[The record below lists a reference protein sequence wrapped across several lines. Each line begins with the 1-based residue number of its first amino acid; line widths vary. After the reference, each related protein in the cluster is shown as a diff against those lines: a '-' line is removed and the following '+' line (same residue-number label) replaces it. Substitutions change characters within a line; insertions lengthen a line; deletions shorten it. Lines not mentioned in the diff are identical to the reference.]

1 VIPTGVQG
9 AGLGLRRELLDP
21 LLDGVPQAIGFFEVA
36 PENWLDMGGAA
47 GRRFHEL
54 AQQRP
59 LVAHGL
65 SLSLGGPG
73 PLDQLFLRRVRR
85 FLETHGIALYTEHL
99 AWTTDDGHLYDLLP
113 IPFTS
118 EAVWHVARRIAQAQ
132 DILGR
137 RIAIENA
144 SYYAGSPLDE
154 MSELEFV
161 NAVLAEADCALHLD
175 VNNVHVNAVNHG
187 HDARDFI
194 RGLPARRVVYLHIA
208 GHHREAP
215 DLLVDT
221 HGAKVAD
228 PVWNL
233 LDFAY
238 TQLGVRP
245 TLLERD
251 FNIPP
256 LPELVAEVEHIGRLQ
271 GAHDTRRPGHARAA
285 S

>member
-21 LLDGVPQAIGFFEVA
+21 LLDGVPPAIGFFEVA

-118 EAVWHVARRIAQAQ
+118 EAVRHVARRIAQAQ

-144 SYYAGSPLDE
+144 SFYAGSPLDE

-187 HDARDFI
+187 HDAQDFI

-221 HGAKVAD
+221 HGAQVAD
-228 PVWNL
+228 PVWSL

-238 TQLGVRP
+238 AHLGVRP

-256 LPELVAEVEHIGRLQ
+256 LPELVAEVAHIGRLQ

>member
-1 VIPTGVQG
+1 VISTGVQG
-9 AGLGLRRELLDP
+9 AGLGLRRELLGT
-21 LLDGVPQAIGFFEVA
+21 LLDGVPPAIGFFEVA
-36 PENWLDMGGAA
+36 PENWLDLGGAA
-47 GRRFHEL
+47 GRRFRAL

-65 SLSLGGPG
+65 SLSLGGAA
-73 PLDQLFLRRVRR
+73 PLDPLFLRRVRR

-113 IPFTS
+113 IPFTA
-118 EAVWHVARRIAQAQ
+118 EAVRHVARRIVQAQ

-175 VNNVHVNAVNHG
+175 INNVHVNAVNHG
-187 HDARDFI
+187 HDAHDFI
-194 RGLPARRVVYLHIA
+194 RALPARRVVYLHVA
-208 GHHREAP
+208 GHHRAAP

-221 HGAKVAD
+221 HGAQVAD
-228 PVWNL
+228 PVWDL

-238 TQLGVRP
+238 AHLGVQP

-256 LPELVAEVEHIGRLQ
+256 LPELVAEVAHIGRLQ
-271 GAHDTRRPGHARAA
+271 AAHGNPRPGHARAA

>member
-1 VIPTGVQG
+1 
-9 AGLGLRRELLDP
+9 
-21 LLDGVPQAIGFFEVA
+21 
-36 PENWLDMGGAA
+36 
-47 GRRFHEL
+47 
-54 AQQRP
+54 
-59 LVAHGL
+59 VAHGL

-73 PLDQLFLRRVRR
+73 HLDQVFLRRVRS
-85 FLETHGIALYTEHL
+85 FLESHGIALYTEHL
-99 AWTTDDGHLYDLLP
+99 AGTTDDGHLYDLLP
-113 IPFTS
+113 VPFTA
-118 EAVWHVARRIAQAQ
+118 EAVRHVAGRITQAQ

-187 HDARDFI
+187 HDPLAFI
-194 RGLPARRVVYLHIA
+194 RGLPARRVVYLHVA

-221 HGAKVAD
+221 HGADVAD
-228 PVWNL
+228 PVWDL
-233 LDFAY
+233 LDFTLAHHGA
-238 TQLGVRP
+238 LP

-256 LPELVAEVEHIGRLQ
+256 LADLLSEVTRIGHLQ
-271 GAHDTRRPGHARAA
+271 AAHDTAHTGRARAA

>member
-1 VIPTGVQG
+1 MIPTGVQG

-118 EAVWHVARRIAQAQ
+118 EAVRHVARRIAQAQ

-228 PVWNL
+228 PVWSL

-238 TQLGVRP
+238 AHLGVRP

>member
-118 EAVWHVARRIAQAQ
+118 EAVRHVARRIAQAQ

-228 PVWNL
+228 PVWSL

-238 TQLGVRP
+238 AHLGVRP

>member
-118 EAVWHVARRIAQAQ
+118 EAVRHVARRIAQAQ

-221 HGAKVAD
+221 HGAQVAD
-228 PVWNL
+228 PVWSL

-238 TQLGVRP
+238 AHLGVRP

-256 LPELVAEVEHIGRLQ
+256 LPELVAEVAHIGRLQ